1 MRKTAV
7 LYARY
12 SCSKQR
18 EVSIEDQLET
28 GHRYCESHDIDVVGV
43 YTDYALSGKTDNRPD
58 FQRMIA
64 NAPESDYV
72 VVYMMERFSRGK
84 YDPSIYKQKLEEK
97 GVRVL
102 SALEYIPDAPEGV
115 LIEKILEGQAA
126 YFSLDT
132 ARKTRRGMESNARK
146 AMNNG
151 YKKYGYDTDPETRKY
166 VINKEEAAIVREIY
180 RRHIA
185 GETINRIGWTLA
197 LRGIKTSTGK
207 PVDYNWVWRILTDD
221 CYTGMYRW
229 DNIEVPGGMPR
240 IIDEKTA
247 KAAKATVKKKARAK
261 EVFMDYLLS
270 GKLICAI
277 CGDPMHGNGGRGQ
290 NGKRYYYYSCKKGNR
305 CNRKSIRKEVIEGAI
320 VEAVNEVLHKE
331 GQFEY
336 IAKRMLEYAEGADE
350 AAVVNAARSSL
361 KENAKAQA
369 NILKAIEKG
378 IMPAGTAERLEELKS
393 EEERL
398 SAEVAELEGK
408 TKLPDADELVKWLES
423 LVGLDKPEMIINAF
437 VNRVYLFDGY
447 AVATMNFRG
456 KNNEL
461 AEVKIYLDEFGLF
474 ADGARGGI

>member
-7 LYARY
+7 LYARF

-18 EVSIEDQLET
+18 EVSIDDQLRTCHE
-28 GHRYCESHDIDVVGV
+28 YCEREGIDVVGV
-43 YTDYALSGKTDNRPD
+43 YTDYALSGKTDHRPD
-58 FQRMIA
+58 FQRMIN

-84 YDPSIYKQKLEEK
+84 YDPSIYKAKLEEK
-97 GVRVL
+97 GVKVL
-102 SALEYIPDAPEGV
+102 SALEYIPDAPEGI
-115 LIEKILEGQAA
+115 LMEKILEGQAA
-126 YFSLDT
+126 YFSLDV

-185 GETINRIGWTLA
+185 GETVNRIGWTLA

-207 PVDYNWVWRILTDD
+207 PVDYNWVWRILSDD
-221 CYTGMYRW
+221 CYTGLYRW
-229 DNIEVPGGMPR
+229 DDIEVPGGMPR
-240 IIDEKTA
+240 IIDDATA
-247 KAAKATVKKKARAK
+247 RMAKATVKKKVRAN
-261 EVFMDYLLS
+261 EEYGEYPLV
-270 GKLICAI
+270 GKLICAL
-277 CGDPMHGNGGRGQ
+277 CGDPMHGNCGRGSK
-290 NGKRYYYYSCKKGNR
+290 GKKYYYYSCKKGNR
-305 CNRKSIRKEVIEGAI
+305 CGRKSIRREVIEGAI
-320 VEAVNEVLHKE
+320 VEAVNETLRQK

-336 IAKRMLEYAEGADE
+336 IAKRMLEYADGADE
-350 AAVVNAARSSL
+350 AAVVNAAKNSL

-378 IMPAGTAERLEELKS
+378 IIPAGTVERLEELQS

-398 SAEVAELEGK
+398 SAEVAELQARV
-408 TKLPDADELVKWLES
+408 KLPSAGELVEWLER
-423 LVGLDKPEMIINAF
+423 LVSLDKPEMIINAF

-447 AVATMNFRG
+447 AVATMNFRE

-461 AEVKIYLDEFGLF
+461 AEVKISLGEFGQF